1 MDALMLGFLLGF
13 IHKKLKTHLIVLSLS
28 KMQVE
33 WTQKYLVKNPPIN
46 NSSFEIGMLLPND
59 KKVFLTL
66 SDTMHALSASSKKN
80 GRTDL
85 NKNIYQDISQREVT
99 IF

>member
-33 WTQKYLVKNPPIN
+33 WMQKYLVKNPPIN
-46 NSSFEIGMLLPND
+46 NSGFEIGMLLPND
-59 KKVFLTL
+59 EKVFLAISVIRYML
-66 SDTMHALSASSKKN
+66 YLPPPKK
-80 GRTDL
+80 TEE
-85 NKNIYQDISQREVT
+85 QT
-99 IF
+99 